1 MLLRFFSVCA
11 EEGGW
16 EEMKILDVCC
26 GSRMFWFNKQEKHT
40 TYMDIRNEILHYKDR
55 HLERTV
61 EINPDIVGDFRN
73 IPFSDSSFDL
83 VVFDPPHLIHG
94 GANSWLVKKYGKLN
108 KDTWKQDLKQGF
120 EECMRVLK
128 GNGVLLFKWN
138 EEQIKTKEVFEVFG
152 QQPILGDKRSKTR
165 WSVFIK

>member
-1 MLLRFFSVCA
+1 
-11 EEGGW
+11 
-16 EEMKILDVCC
+16 MKILDVCC

-55 HLERTV
+55 HLERKV
-61 EINPDIVGDFRN
+61 EIRPDVVGDFRK

-138 EEQIKTKEVFEVFG
+138 EEQIKTKEVFEAFG

>member
-55 HLERTV
+55 HLERKV
-61 EINPDIVGDFRN
+61 EIRPDVIGDFRN

-138 EEQIKTKEVFEVFG
+138 EEQIKTKEVFEAFG